1 MWSLPREAYSSQR
14 SFMQTEFNI
23 SYGAHGDDPRTK
35 LPHDATK
42 QTHAP
47 HELTMG
53 TTQVTTHLPGY
64 SGFIPKSDFNQRAV
78 EQSKLEGRNRTT
90 IVKENIVENFA
101 VRISGYGGHQPLS
114 SANDRGVIR
123 PHCLSTEGETFK

>member
-64 SGFIPKSDFNQRAV
+64 SGFIPKSDFNQSAV

-90 IVKENIVENFA
+90 IVK
-101 VRISGYGGHQPLS
+101 
-114 SANDRGVIR
+114 
-123 PHCLSTEGETFK
+123 